1 MLFLFPRRCIRT
13 RLEFLAKKSRTWRRG
28 RRDRLVAGKHLQL
41 TYARNTC
48 VFSASRLRAATL
60 LPFLRCPPRF
70 FRRELAPASIVR
82 NSRRETARNGD
93 SISPAHVRSFESQLS
108 PLLRPPPGEFVRVE
122 EKGIEGGRW
131 FCTARKIVFDNRVL
145 TSAQKRKENKEIV
158 RRVNVEIVHTKMW
171 MSVKIKRVQFCAD
184 SSQGDENSFA
194 NIADVD

>member
-1 MLFLFPRRCIRT
+1 MERSTKAGLQLDFYPRKMLFLFPRRCIRT
-13 RLEFLAKKSRTWRRG
+13 IGISREEIEDVTSRS
-28 RRDRLVAGKHLQL
+28 RDRLVAGKHLQL

-131 FCTARKIVFDNRVL
+131 FCTARKIVFDDRVL

-158 RRVNVEIVHTKMW
+158 LSSSRNCTYKNVNE
-171 MSVKIKRVQFCAD
+171 R
-184 SSQGDENSFA
+184 EN
-194 NIADVD
+194 